1 VGATKRPAHLA
12 LLGDPADS
20 EPAHEALLQSLAA
33 DPALKG
39 TLTVL
44 PAQRPFAPWLK
55 RADLFV
61 SASRWEGSPL
71 VVIEA
76 MAAGTPVL
84 ATREASGEIVRQG
97 KTGILVQ
104 RDDVA
109 ALAQGLASVLKA
121 LPAARKR
128 AVLAQKEARRRFNLK
143 GYVRELAHYYDGILA

>member
-1 VGATKRPAHLA
+1 LV
-12 LLGDPADS
+12 LLGDPANS
-20 EPAHEALLQSLAA
+20 EPAHETLLQQLAA

-55 RADLFV
+55 RANLFV

-84 ATREASGEIVRQG
+84 ATHQASGEIVEQG
-97 KTGILVQ
+97 KTGVLVH
-104 RDDVA
+104 RDEVE
-109 ALAQGLASVLKA
+109 GLARALRGVLA
-121 LPAARKR
+121 DLPAARKR
-128 AVLAQKEARRRFNLK
+128 ALAAKKMARLRFSLK
-143 GYVRELAHYYDGILA
+143 GYVRELAHHYDEMFA